1 MSDLIDDLKGKKIL
15 IAGASSGIGEACA
28 KYLAECGS
36 KIILSARREKELNRV
51 KDELAGNGHKVYPF
65 DFSNTN
71 DIEKFVK
78 GIVAEN
84 GVLDGMV
91 FSVGVASS
99 RPLKTIRPDYIKDVM
114 NINFFSFLELARCFT
129 MRNIYNPEKSS
140 IVAISS
146 ISALFGNQSKTAY
159 SASKAAIDASVRC
172 IAKEFHSKNIRANVV
187 NPGWVKTEIYENQIA
202 NVGDS
207 ADFLDILK
215 RQYQGLIEPID
226 VAKSVAFLLSDASH
240 FMTGLSVPIDGGR
253 VSSS

>member
-28 KYLAECGS
+28 KYLASCGAVVY
-36 KIILSARREKELNRV
+36 ISARRE
-51 KDELAGNGHKVYPF
+51 DELKRVLLELDGENHKYFVF
-65 DFSNTN
+65 DYSDTN
-71 DIEKFVK
+71 KIEGFVK

-99 RPLKTIRPDYIKDVM
+99 RPLKTIKPEYMQQIM
-114 NINFFSFLELARCFT
+114 NVNFFSFLELARCFT

-187 NPGWVKTEIYENQIA
+187 NPGWVKTEIYANQIA

-207 ADFLDILK
+207 ADFQDILK
-215 RQYQGLIEPID
+215 RQYLGLIEPID
-226 VAKSVAFLLSDASH
+226 IAKAVAFLLSDASH

-253 VSSS
+253 VSS